1 MKNIIQSFVLHIF
14 DRIHL
19 TLYCKK
25 SLECQLVHIGRWK
38 EKTIT
43 ISPKINS
50 LTVSIE
56 TKNETQVFSFDKFG
70 RLWTALVEKISYRR
84 GLNGAIVAKWSSGK
98 EILHRKWLDKQEQ
111 EWLLNLAHQTT
122 SALLHENYTSKAVF
136 SPPIDDTTVLDLTK
150 LAEISH
156 IFYENDV
163 SNYHSVYKPVGILP
177 PDQYISVVL
186 QLTEGCS
193 FNKCTFC
200 SFYRD
205 RPFLIKSPNDF
216 DQHITNVKNFLG
228 NGLSLRRTIFL
239 GDANALVVPTNKLIP
254 LVEKIHDH
262 LDVEKL
268 GGIFAFLDG
277 FSGERKSTS
286 DYQKLRDLGM
296 NKIYIGLE
304 SGNNQLLKFLNKPG
318 SAQDALNAVRTIK
331 SSGISVGIIV
341 LLGAGGKQYGA
352 KHITDT
358 IDIINQMNLDEHDL
372 VYFSELIESEG
383 LEYSQKAF
391 SENLEPLSRSERQEQ
406 RRIIEEQ
413 LFFSDS
419 GTPHISTYDIRDFV
433 Y

>member
-1 MKNIIQSFVLHIF
+1 
-14 DRIHL
+14 
-19 TLYCKK
+19 
-25 SLECQLVHIGRWK
+25 LVHIGQWK
-38 EKTIT
+38 DKTVT
-43 ISPKINS
+43 ISQKINS
-50 LTVSIE
+50 LTISIE
-56 TKNETQVFSFDKFG
+56 TTNETLVFSFDKSG
-70 RLWTALVEKISYRR
+70 RLWTALVKKISYRR
-84 GLNGAIVAKWSSGK
+84 GLNGSIVAKWSSGR
-98 EILHRKWLDKQEQ
+98 EVLHRKWLDLPEQ
-111 EWLLNLAHQTT
+111 EWLLNLSHNTIQ
-122 SALLHENYTSKAVF
+122 SLLNDTNFSFTVF
-136 SPPIDDTTVLDLTK
+136 SPPIHTSTIQELSK
-150 LAEISH
+150 LSEITQK
-156 IFYENDV
+156 FYLNDV

-200 SFYRD
+200 TFYKE
-205 RPFLIKSPNDF
+205 RPFIIKSPNEF
-216 DQHITNVKNFLG
+216 EQHIMDVKKFLG

-239 GDANALVVPTNKLIP
+239 GDANALVVPMNKIIP
-254 LVEKIHDH
+254 LMEIIHNH

-277 FSGERKSTS
+277 FSGERKSIG
-286 DYQKLRDLGM
+286 DYQKLRDLGL

-318 SAQDALNAVRTIK
+318 SALDALNAVRTIK

-341 LLGAGGKQYGA
+341 LLGAGGKQYGEN
-352 KHITDT
+352 HITDT
-358 IDIINQMNLDEHDL
+358 IEIINQMGLDADDL

-391 SENLEPLSRSERQEQ
+391 SENLEPLSGVERQEQ
-406 RRIIEEQ
+406 RKRIEEQ
-413 LFFSDS
+413 LLFSDF

>member
-1 MKNIIQSFVLHIF
+1 M
-14 DRIHL
+14 
-19 TLYCKK
+19 
-25 SLECQLVHIGRWK
+25 VHIGQWK
-38 EKTIT
+38 DKTVT
-43 ISPKINS
+43 ISQKINS
-50 LTVSIE
+50 LTISIE
-56 TKNETQVFSFDKFG
+56 TTNETLVFSFDKSG
-70 RLWTALVEKISYRR
+70 RLWTALVKKISYRR
-84 GLNGAIVAKWSSGK
+84 GLNGSIVAKWSSGR
-98 EILHRKWLDKQEQ
+98 EVLHRKWLDLPEQ
-111 EWLLNLAHQTT
+111 EWLLNLSHNTIQ
-122 SALLHENYTSKAVF
+122 SLLNDTNFSFTVF
-136 SPPIDDTTVLDLTK
+136 SPPIHTSTIQELSK
-150 LAEISH
+150 LSEITQK
-156 IFYENDV
+156 FYLNDV

-200 SFYRD
+200 TFYKE
-205 RPFLIKSPNDF
+205 RPFIIKSPNEF
-216 DQHITNVKNFLG
+216 EQHIMDVKKFLG

-239 GDANALVVPTNKLIP
+239 GDANALVVPMNKIIP
-254 LVEKIHDH
+254 LMEIIHNH

-277 FSGERKSTS
+277 FSGERKSIG
-286 DYQKLRDLGM
+286 DYQKLRDLGL

-318 SAQDALNAVRTIK
+318 SALDALNAVRTIK

-341 LLGAGGKQYGA
+341 LLGAGGKQYGEN
-352 KHITDT
+352 HITDT
-358 IDIINQMNLDEHDL
+358 IEIINQMGLDADDL

-391 SENLEPLSRSERQEQ
+391 SENLEPLSGVERQEQ
-406 RRIIEEQ
+406 RKRIEEQ
-413 LFFSDS
+413 LLFSDF

>member
-1 MKNIIQSFVLHIF
+1 M
-14 DRIHL
+14 
-19 TLYCKK
+19 
-25 SLECQLVHIGRWK
+25 VHIWQSIY
-38 EKTIT
+38 KTVT
-43 ISPKINS
+43 ISQKLNS
-50 LTVSIE
+50 LTISIE
-56 TKNETQVFSFDKFG
+56 TKNETQVFSFDKSS
-70 RLWTALVEKISYRR
+70 RLWTALVKKISYRR

-98 EILHRKWLDKQEQ
+98 EVLHRKWLDHLEQ
-111 EWLLNLAHQTT
+111 EWLLNLAHQTIST
-122 SALLHENYTSKAVF
+122 LLNEIKYSTLGF
-136 SPPIDDTTVLDLTK
+136 SPPIDTTTIQELTK
-150 LAEISH
+150 LSEISLE
-156 IFYENDV
+156 FYENDV

-205 RPFLIKSPNDF
+205 RPFLIKSPVDF
-216 DQHITNVKNFLG
+216 DQHIGDVKKFLG

-239 GDANALVVPTNKLIP
+239 GDANALVVPIKKLIP
-254 LVEKIHDH
+254 LIEKIHDH

-277 FSGERKSTS
+277 FSGERKSTG
-286 DYQKLRDLGM
+286 DYEKLRDLGM

-304 SGNNQLLKFLNKPG
+304 SGNNQLLEFLNKPG
-318 SAQDALNAVRTIK
+318 SAHDALNAVRIIK

-341 LLGAGGKQYGA
+341 LLGAGGKHFEA
-352 KHITDT
+352 NHITDT
-358 IDIINQMNLDEHDL
+358 VDIINQMNLDADDL

-383 LEYSQKAF
+383 LEYSKIAF
-391 SENLEPLSRSERQEQ
+391 SENLKPLSSLERQSQ
-406 RRIIEEQ
+406 RRRIEDQ
-413 LFFSDS
+413 LLFSDS